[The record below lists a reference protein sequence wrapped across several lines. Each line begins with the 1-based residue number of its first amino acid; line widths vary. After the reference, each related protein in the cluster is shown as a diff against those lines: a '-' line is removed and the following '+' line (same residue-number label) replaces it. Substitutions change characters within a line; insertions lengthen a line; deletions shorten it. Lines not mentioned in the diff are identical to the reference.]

1 MARLLGVDPGLRY
14 VGLAISDPGQVIA
27 RPLKVVDGEVEELSV
42 ELQQLLEE
50 YEVELLLVGYPE
62 PLGGGEN
69 ERTRQV
75 EDFIKEYLEPL
86 AVPYRRVSERYTSKQ
101 AQRLAQSREASDQR
115 RDADAAALI
124 VNHFIAKKGEE
135 K

>member
-1 MARLLGVDPGLRY
+1 MARLLGIDPGLRY

-27 RPLKVVDGEVEELSV
+27 RPLKVIDRATDDLSA
-42 ELQQLLEE
+42 ELQQVLDN
-50 YEVELLLVGYPE
+50 YQVELLLIGYPE

-75 EDFIKEYLEPL
+75 DEFIQVYLSPL
-86 AVPYRRVSERYTSKQ
+86 STPCERVSERYTSKQ
-101 AQRLAQSREASDQR
+101 ARRLAQSRGASEDR

-124 VNHFIAKKGEE
+124 VNHFITKKGAE